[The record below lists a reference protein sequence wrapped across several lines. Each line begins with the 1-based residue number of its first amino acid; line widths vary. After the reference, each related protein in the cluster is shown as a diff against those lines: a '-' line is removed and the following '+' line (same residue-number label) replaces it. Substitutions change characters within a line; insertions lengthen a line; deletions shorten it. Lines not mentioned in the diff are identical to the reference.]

1 MKTLLIYTFISL
13 LTAPIMLIAQT
24 KSEFALELSSDVI
37 EIKPGETKTID
48 VKVVRTKGYEKYK
61 AKMGFS
67 SATPQ
72 GLTLNYETS
81 QGVITATRLT
91 ITATESAKEDS
102 YMLLPNCVLN
112 NKTKS
117 AVLKVVLKSNDSI
130 SRGE

>member
-13 LTAPIMLIAQT
+13 LSAPIMLIAQT

-37 EIKPGETKTID
+37 EIKPGESKTID

-67 SATPQ
+67 SSTPQ
-72 GLTLNYETS
+72 GLTLNYETN

-91 ITATESAKEDS
+91 ITAAENAKEDS
-102 YMLLPNCVLN
+102 YLLLPNCVLN

-117 AVLKVVLKSNDSI
+117 AVLKVVLKSSESI